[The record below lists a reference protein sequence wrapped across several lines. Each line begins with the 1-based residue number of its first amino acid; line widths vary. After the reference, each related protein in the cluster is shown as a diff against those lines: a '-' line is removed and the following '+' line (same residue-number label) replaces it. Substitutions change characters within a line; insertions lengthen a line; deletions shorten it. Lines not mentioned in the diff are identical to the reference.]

1 MDKDKKKG
9 KEKWTTSIRNIF
21 KEKKQKGT
29 YINI

>member
-1 MDKDKKKG
+1 MDKDKKKIL
-9 KEKWTTSIRNIF
+9 KKWTTWIRNIF